1 MSVFT
6 YNAFKIKRDKII
18 LCVTAILLSIY
29 MVFSCSYFACA
40 ADSVRKDVV
49 RLHILANSDS
59 KEDQAVKL
67 AVRDALLKTN
77 AEILQEG
84 VTTENVD
91 EHFINSREILTQTA
105 KEVLKEHGFTYDVTV
120 CLTNEYFSTRQ
131 YGDLIFPA
139 GEYTSLK
146 VILGEGN
153 GQNWWCVMFPPLCV
167 PAADNVD
174 SDENKTA
181 DYLTQS
187 GDDLIKG
194 GNKYIVKF
202 KLVELYESLFNKIKE

>member
-91 EHFINSREILTQTA
+91 EHFINSRERSFKRA
-105 KEVLKEHGFTYDVTV
+105 WV
-120 CLTNEYFSTRQ
+120 
-131 YGDLIFPA
+131 
-139 GEYTSLK
+139 
-146 VILGEGN
+146 
-153 GQNWWCVMFPPLCV
+153 
-167 PAADNVD
+167 
-174 SDENKTA
+174 
-181 DYLTQS
+181 YL
-187 GDDLIKG
+187 
-194 GNKYIVKF
+194 
-202 KLVELYESLFNKIKE
+202 